1 MYANR
6 FTTSFRNHLTSFQ
19 SRDVLMTNRAELN
32 KQLTN
37 LRSQSR
43 LTMTG
48 SDRTKMDRRRKE
60 LQTELDAANAQIQSL
75 TKQIMEAEKTRE
87 SEGEGT
93 ANGKPKSWVESIPSM
108 SEAKVGL

>member
-1 MYANR
+1 M
-6 FTTSFRNHLTSFQ
+6 
-19 SRDVLMTNRAELN
+19 LMTNRAELN

-48 SDRTKMDRRRKE
+48 SDRTKMDKRRKE

-75 TKQIMEAEKTRE
+75 TKQIMEAEKTR
-87 SEGEGT
+87 
-93 ANGKPKSWVESIPSM
+93 
-108 SEAKVGL
+108 

>member
-1 MYANR
+1 M
-6 FTTSFRNHLTSFQ
+6 TSFQ

-75 TKQIMEAEKTRE
+75 PLPKWFEKWH
-87 SEGEGT
+87 
-93 ANGKPKSWVESIPSM
+93 KIKSDGFTPIRN
-108 SEAKVGL
+108 